1 MKMGSKENYSPT
13 NFKTKD
19 ANLIGNS
26 PMMMH
31 KEGHDPKKKKPT
43 TSIKNALASEEN
55 YQLVPGYEERLG
67 GELEGVT
74 VTANFKKQPKNKKPK
89 KKFKYTKV
97 GKFLGNLG
105 PSNTFK
111 YVTKNKGKR
120 TVVR

>member
-19 ANLIGNS
+19 TMLMSQS

-31 KEGHDPKKKKPT
+31 KEGHDPKKG
-43 TSIKNALASEEN
+43 A
-55 YQLVPGYEERLG
+55 
-67 GELEGVT
+67 T
-74 VTANFKKQPKNKKPK
+74 VTSGEKGGFTQKTQGPVTGGVVNTLDEVIITQPVDKKQPKNKKQK

-97 GKFLGNLG
+97 GKFLGKLG

-111 YVTKNKGKR
+111 YVTKNKGRR
-120 TVVR
+120 TVFR